1 MPEMKRPI
9 LSEILLSA
17 VLAFMGGL
25 SLHCQ
30 DNPRSGPPRISVQA
44 EAVSVYVTV
53 CDQKGAIVR
62 DLTQGD
68 FTLSEDGRKQVIRF
82 FARESDLPLTVGL
95 LVDTT
100 PSETDMLET
109 LRNASRIFLTSLLRP
124 SSDKAFLIQYSHEV
138 ELLQALT
145 ASPQKLEAAL
155 NLLEPHE
162 FGGAGRAG
170 APPGGSSGK
179 PAGGSRGGPPPGGGF
194 PGGAGPYS
202 TALADAVYLASE
214 EILAKQSGRKALI
227 ILGDG
232 DHLGNREQMAVE
244 AAQKADAIIF
254 TIRIFD
260 KDFGRQGGGWRT
272 ILGGPGGGLPG
283 GSSGGGPPGGSPGG
297 GPSDP
302 PPGGGP
308 NPSTG
313 KENLKKLAHS
323 TGGGYFEVTENQ
335 SLEQIYRQIEE
346 ALRSQYRLGY
356 VPEAGARDGYRKI
369 KITVGRKGLV
379 INAREGYYPK

>member
-1 MPEMKRPI
+1 M
-9 LSEILLSA
+9 
-17 VLAFMGGL
+17 
-25 SLHCQ
+25 
-30 DNPRSGPPRISVQA
+30 
-44 EAVSVYVTV
+44 
-53 CDQKGAIVR
+53 
-62 DLTQGD
+62 
-68 FTLSEDGRKQVIRF
+68 
-82 FARESDLPLTVGL
+82 
-95 LVDTT
+95 
-100 PSETDMLET
+100 
-109 LRNASRIFLTSLLRP
+109 
-124 SSDKAFLIQYSHEV
+124 
-138 ELLQALT
+138 
-145 ASPQKLEAAL
+145 
-155 NLLEPHE
+155 
-162 FGGAGRAG
+162 
-170 APPGGSSGK
+170 
-179 PAGGSRGGPPPGGGF
+179 
-194 PGGAGPYS
+194 
-202 TALADAVYLASE
+202 
-214 EILAKQSGRKALI
+214 QSGRKALI